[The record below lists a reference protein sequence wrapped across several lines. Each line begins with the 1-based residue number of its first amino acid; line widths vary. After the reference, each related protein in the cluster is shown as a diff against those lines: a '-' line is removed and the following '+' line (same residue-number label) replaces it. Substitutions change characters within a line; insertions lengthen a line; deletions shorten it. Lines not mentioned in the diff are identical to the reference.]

1 MEVTLGKSREKTI
14 AKIEIKEKSGVRGN
28 NVLRK
33 IGSFLYDSIS
43 IIAFVALWE
52 IAPRVGWV
60 PETFISPPSVVLST
74 LWDLMA
80 SGVLITHVKIS
91 MFRALFGFVFA
102 ALIGI
107 PLGFFLGGWFHLFE
121 RIVTPVL
128 RLLAEV
134 NPFSLFPVFILL
146 FGIGEI
152 SKVTMIFW
160 VCLWPILLNTITG
173 VKNVDELL
181 IKSAR
186 SMGVGGKE
194 MFFKVVLPAASPGIF
209 HGLKTSCA
217 TAFFMLIAAEMI
229 GASSG
234 LGWLVFNAQNN
245 YQIPK
250 LFATTVTISALG
262 LTLNY
267 LFTKLEHK
275 LVSWKESTPEY

>member
-1 MEVTLGKSREKTI
+1 MEGTLK
-14 AKIEIKEKSGVRGN
+14 
-28 NVLRK
+28 K
-33 IGSFLYDSIS
+33 IGLKTKEGGEAGKALSWLRNIVVDNLS
-43 IIAFVALWE
+43 IIIFLSIWE
-52 IAPRVGWV
+52 AAPRIGLV
-60 PETFISPPSVVLST
+60 PQTFISPPSIVLST
-74 LWDLMA
+74 IWDLVTT
-80 SGVLITHVKIS
+80 GVLFIHIKAS
-91 MFRALFGFVFA
+91 LLRAVFGFILA
-102 ALIGI
+102 AVIGI
-107 PLGFFLGGWFHLFE
+107 PLGFFLGGWFRLFE
-121 RIVTPVL
+121 RVMTPLL

-134 NPFSLFPVFILL
+134 NPFSLFPVFILI

-152 SKVTMIFW
+152 SKVSMIFW

-173 VKNVDELL
+173 VKNVDALL

-186 SMGVGGKE
+186 SMGVTAVD

-209 HGLKTSCA
+209 HGVKTSCN

-262 LTLNY
+262 LSLNY
-267 LFTKLEHK
+267 LFVELERRIII
-275 LVSWKESTPEY
+275 WKESEPDY